1 MRNSLLCYR
10 VLTEED
16 EPKLLAVLEKQ
27 EEEYAY
33 LYGLLKLLAAPFQV
47 RFEAGLGARLCRKWL
62 LADLHCASSQEGGAK
77 FWARL
82 SFILLPGLMDH
93 FPVEYQAALEQA
105 LLAPTKVTA

>member
-1 MRNSLLCYR
+1 MRDSLLCYR

-47 RFEAGLGARLCRKWL
+47 SFEAGLGARPCRRLL
-62 LADLHCASSQEGGAK
+62 LADLHTVPPRRRGGQSSGLVSASFSSQG
-77 FWARL
+77 
-82 SFILLPGLMDH
+82 
-93 FPVEYQAALEQA
+93 
-105 LLAPTKVTA
+105 